1 MIGWCQMKS
10 KLMDKYGI
18 TEGSSKDLIRAS
30 IASFWKNI
38 VYMLPIMLIL
48 FFLMNTSN
56 SRYLSEWAYFIGIM
70 IIFVVM
76 YYVTNKQ
83 YIKSYSTTFK
93 ESKNLRIELVEII
106 KKLPLSYFST
116 HDLTDLSQTVMTDVS
131 KIEQALSHAI
141 CASYGWMAYFVI
153 LSLSLLISSL
163 PLGLCIILP
172 VIIALL
178 ILYQSK
184 NIQYRINKKY
194 YEKLREN
201 SQAFQ
206 DSFEMQQDI
215 KSYNMQ
221 DVVRKDVQDKLK
233 DSERIQIRT
242 ELFTTVPSS
251 LLSIL
256 PQFSIALVIIFGF
269 QMYLTNQIKLIFYI
283 GYIICAT
290 KVASG
295 FTGILDSLLMIMNF
309 QSSFKSVSAIR
320 KTPLKQGENVAIQ
333 TFNVEFKDVSFA
345 YENGRNVIS
354 DLSFKANQGEITAIV
369 GPSGCGKS
377 TILKLL
383 SRLYDHSSGQ
393 ILIGGK
399 DISKISTNSL
409 FENISIVFQDVELFD
424 DTIFENIKCGN
435 PNATTEDVLR
445 AGKIANVDEIADKFA
460 DKYNT
465 KIGENGSKLSG
476 GERQRISIAR
486 ALVKDAPIILLDEIS
501 ASLDIENEVKI
512 QAGLDRLIKNKTVI
526 IVSHRMKSIENANKI
541 VVIENGKVESIGEH
555 KYLLKSSAMYR
566 TLIQCSQLASEY
578 EY

>member
-1 MIGWCQMKS
+1 MKS

-18 TEGSSKDLIRAS
+18 TDGSSKDLIRAT
-30 IASFWKNI
+30 IASFWKNV

-56 SRYLSEWAYFIGIM
+56 SKYLSEWAYFIGIM
-70 IIFVVM
+70 IIFIVM

-93 ESKNLRIELVEII
+93 ESKDLRIELVEII

-194 YEKLREN
+194 YDKLREN

-221 DVVRKDVQDKLK
+221 DLVKKDVQDKLK
-233 DSERIQIRT
+233 SSEKIQVRT
-242 ELFTTVPSS
+242 ELSTTVPSS

-269 QMYLTNQIKLIFYI
+269 HMYLNDQIKLIFYI

-290 KVASG
+290 KVASS
-295 FTGILDSLLMIMNF
+295 FTGILDSLLMIIKF

-320 KTPLKQGENVAIQ
+320 KTHLQQGENVNIQ
-333 TFNVEFKDVSFA
+333 TFNVEFKNVSFA

-354 DLSFKANQGEITAIV
+354 DLSFEANQGEVTAIV

-383 SRLYDHSSGQ
+383 SRLYDYNSGK

-424 DTIFENIKCGN
+424 DTIFENIRCGN
-435 PNATTEDVLR
+435 PKATTEDVLI
-445 AGKIANVDEIADKFA
+445 AAKIANVDEIADKFL

-486 ALVKDAPIILLDEIS
+486 ALIKDAPIILLDEIS

-541 VVIENGKVESIGEH
+541 VVIENGKVENIGGHE
-555 KYLLKSSAMYR
+555 YLLKNSAKYR
-566 TLIQCSQLASEY
+566 TLVQCSKLASAY

>member
-1 MIGWCQMKS
+1 
-10 KLMDKYGI
+10 
-18 TEGSSKDLIRAS
+18 
-30 IASFWKNI
+30 
-38 VYMLPIMLIL
+38 
-48 FFLMNTSN
+48 
-56 SRYLSEWAYFIGIM
+56 
-70 IIFVVM
+70 
-76 YYVTNKQ
+76 
-83 YIKSYSTTFK
+83 
-93 ESKNLRIELVEII
+93 
-106 KKLPLSYFST
+106 
-116 HDLTDLSQTVMTDVS
+116 
-131 KIEQALSHAI
+131 
-141 CASYGWMAYFVI
+141 
-153 LSLSLLISSL
+153 
-163 PLGLCIILP
+163 
-172 VIIALL
+172 
-178 ILYQSK
+178 
-184 NIQYRINKKY
+184 
-194 YEKLREN
+194 
-201 SQAFQ
+201 
-206 DSFEMQQDI
+206 
-215 KSYNMQ
+215 
-221 DVVRKDVQDKLK
+221 
-233 DSERIQIRT
+233 
-242 ELFTTVPSS
+242 
-251 LLSIL
+251 
-256 PQFSIALVIIFGF
+256 
-269 QMYLTNQIKLIFYI
+269 MYLTNQIKLIFYI

-295 FTGILDSLLMIMNF
+295 FTGILDGLLMIMNF

-320 KTPLKQGENVAIQ
+320 KTPLQQGENVAIQ

-555 KYLLKSSAMYR
+555 KYLLKNSAMYR
-566 TLIQCSQLASEY
+566 TLVQCSQLASEY